1 MSGLNSKSR
10 LSLGKIERR
19 KGLNRV
25 GQGVAHYL
33 GWAFAHRQEL
43 QALGPG
49 CVWASQ
55 QPRPPRPRVPYLWL
69 LTLLCTIC
77 KHTSAIAL
85 SLLRYGQHG
94 GCEWCGTVPSIPG
107 HGAVSLTSPD
117 ELLVA
122 VPQVGEV
129 GGGDLRRMADFRGA
143 SRVEMQGWP
152 AEEWVYG
159 ELQGAA
165 QPGGTLRRG
174 LAHWLGGWRL

>member
-1 MSGLNSKSR
+1 MRSAA
-10 LSLGKIERR
+10 LSPLRTPAGRT
-19 KGLNRV
+19 
-25 GQGVAHYL
+25 
-33 GWAFAHRQEL
+33 
-43 QALGPG
+43 
-49 CVWASQ
+49 
-55 QPRPPRPRVPYLWL
+55 RPPTRNGFRF
-69 LTLLCTIC
+69 
-77 KHTSAIAL
+77 
-85 SLLRYGQHG
+85 LLRYGQHG
-94 GCEWCGTVPSIPG
+94 GCEWCGTVPSIPA
-107 HGAVSLTSPD
+107 HGAVSLRHPD